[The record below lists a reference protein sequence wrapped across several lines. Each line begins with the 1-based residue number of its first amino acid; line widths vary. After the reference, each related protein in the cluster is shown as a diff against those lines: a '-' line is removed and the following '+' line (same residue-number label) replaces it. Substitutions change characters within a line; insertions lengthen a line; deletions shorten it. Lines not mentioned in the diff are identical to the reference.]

1 MVVAYVMR
9 FIIEDRRRRRVQNA
23 FGHYLAPAIVDQLT
37 DSEARFTSAARSV
50 MSQSCLP
57 TFPASPPFPAGS
69 ARPN

>member
-37 DSEARFTSAARSV
+37 DSEAPLHLGGRGA
-50 MSQSCLP
+50 
-57 TFPASPPFPAGS
+57 
-69 ARPN
+69 